1 MAIIKLLKDIKIES
15 NIFYNKYIEKNN
27 SILIKKSDIQS
38 ASVIK
43 IRELVE
49 IYEKFYKNEDLTIE
63 VIDNEDILI
72 TKLTPD

>member
-1 MAIIKLLKDIKIES
+1 MAIIRLLKDIKIES

-27 SILIKKSDIQS
+27 SILIKKADIQS

-49 IYEKFYKNEDLTIE
+49 IYEKFYKNENLTIE

-72 TKLTPD
+72 TKLTPN

>member
-49 IYEKFYKNEDLTIE
+49 IYEKFYKNEDLTRE
-63 VIDNEDILI
+63 C
-72 TKLTPD
+72 